1 MSAKQKRGIT
11 RAASRNLTLMTKNTS
26 RAAELGVTAA
36 EVIARRTS
44 MPATPLEGTMM
55 VLEKMM
61 AAQTGWWGLDAVMAD
76 AGPKLARSGMTTS
89 GAMGRGPLA
98 LGNAML
104 AGSVEMTTTM
114 LNAQRAIMAPMWSA
128 VHANSVRL
136 GKSAR

>member
-11 RAASRNLTLMTKNTS
+11 RAASRNLTLMTENTS

-44 MPATPLEGTMM
+44 VPATPLEGTMM

-61 AAQTGWWGLDAVMAD
+61 AAQTGWWGLGAVMAD

-89 GAMGRGPLA
+89 GAMGRGPFA
-98 LGNAML
+98 LWNAML

-114 LNAQRAIMAPMWSA
+114 LKAQRAIMAPMWSA

-136 GKSAR
+136 ANSAR

>member
-11 RAASRNLTLMTKNTS
+11 RAASRNLTLMTKNTR

-44 MPATPLEGTMM
+44 VPATPLEGTMM
-55 VLEKMM
+55 VLEKVM
-61 AAQTGWWGLDAVMAD
+61 AAQTGWWGLGAVMAD
-76 AGPKLARSGMTTS
+76 AGPKLARSGLTTS
-89 GAMGRGPLA
+89 GAMGPFA
-98 LGNAML
+98 FWNAML

-114 LNAQRAIMAPMWSA
+114 LKAQRAIMAPMWSA

-136 GKSAR
+136 ANSAR

>member
-11 RAASRNLTLMTKNTS
+11 RAASRNLTLMTENTS

-44 MPATPLEGTMM
+44 VPATPLEGTMM

-61 AAQTGWWGLDAVMAD
+61 AAQTGWWGLGAVMAD
-76 AGPKLARSGMTTS
+76 AGPKLARSGLTTS
-89 GAMGRGPLA
+89 GAMSPLTSW
-98 LGNAML
+98 NAIL

-114 LNAQRAIMAPMWSA
+114 LKAQRAIMAPMWSA

-136 GKSAR
+136 ANSAR

>member
-89 GAMGRGPLA
+89 GAMGRGPFA
-98 LGNAML
+98 LWNAML

>member
-11 RAASRNLTLMTKNTS
+11 RAASRNLTLLTKNTS

-44 MPATPLEGTMM
+44 VPTTPLEGTIM

-61 AAQTGWWGLDAVMAD
+61 AAQTGWWGLGAVMAD
-76 AGPKLARSGMTTS
+76 AGPKFARSGLATS
-89 GAMGRGPLA
+89 GAMGPFVFW
-98 LGNAML
+98 NAML
-104 AGSVEMTTTM
+104 AGSVELTTTM

>member
-44 MPATPLEGTMM
+44 VPATPLEGTMM

-61 AAQTGWWGLDAVMAD
+61 AAQTGWWGLGAVMAD
-76 AGPKLARSGMTTS
+76 AGPKLARSGLTTS
-89 GAMGRGPLA
+89 GAMSPLTFW
-98 LGNAML
+98 NAIL

-114 LNAQRAIMAPMWSA
+114 LKAQRAIMAPMWSA

-136 GKSAR
+136 ANSAR